1 MEQRI
6 EVGLIVKPQGI
17 RGEVKVKPY
26 TDDPSPFY
34 EFKRVFLEDEEYRVL
49 NVRSG
54 AGMVYLGLRG
64 VADRNAAE
72 LLRNKRVFVPRDE
85 MPEPEEGRYYVC
97 DLLGAVVISDE
108 GEEPGVLTDVRTAA
122 TDIYTVEKDGREIVF
137 PTAAGVVLRVDVEGK
152 KIVVNAKR
160 FYEVALL

>member
-1 MEQRI
+1 MEHLL
-6 EVGLIVKPQGI
+6 EVGIIVKPQGI

-34 EFKRVFLEDEEYRVL
+34 KFKRVFLEDEEYRVL

-72 LLRNKRVFVPRDE
+72 LLRNKRVFVSREE

-97 DLLGAVVISDE
+97 DLLGATVVSDE
-108 GEEPGVLTDVRTAA
+108 GEELGVLTEIRQAA
-122 TDIYTVEKDGREIVF
+122 TDIYTLEKDGREIVF
-137 PTAAGVVLRVDVEGK
+137 PTATGVVLNVDVAGK
-152 KIVVNAKR
+152 KITVNAKR
-160 FYEVALL
+160 FFEVALL